1 MMFIGLAHS
10 RERVGAGLSGISD
23 RLPVMFWRWIIFAAL
38 VIALSPFWFGAIAFL
53 YLKYHHRGPGAE
65 PDDFA
70 DLNKE
75 EAIPR

>member
-1 MMFIGLAHS
+1 VITPVVTGDRLVFHALAVDCIDH
-10 RERVGAGLSGISD
+10 ISD
-23 RLPVMFWRWIIFAAL
+23 C
-38 VIALSPFWFGAIAFL
+38 LSPFWFGAIAFV

-65 PDDFA
+65 LDDFA